1 VAAFTEVAGTTGKR
15 HAREGAM
22 SMYFLDDTDDW
33 PEYQTIR
40 DEIHRLEREHL
51 ELSRELE
58 EIESGRAAVSTADD
72 LAARIHGLRARLKDV
87 QRKLDESLSMYR

>member
-1 VAAFTEVAGTTGKR
+1 
-15 HAREGAM
+15 M
-22 SMYFLDDTDDW
+22 SMYFLDETDDW

-40 DEIHRLEREHL
+40 DEVHRLEREYL

-58 EIESGRAAVSTADD
+58 EIESGRAADSSADD
-72 LAARIHGLRARLKDV
+72 LAVRSHGLRARLKDV